1 MIREAKPEDAEPI
14 SGIIIEAWK
23 YAYTGI
29 IEPNYPDTM
38 NHEKY
43 TEIIFNNIMQHK
55 ETIFVNENNGLI
67 TGFISG
73 KEINNTC
80 DCETVGLYILPV
92 YQNTG
97 IGKKLLDAMTKH
109 FRNRGCKSMVIWTL
123 KNARNN
129 NFYKKMGGIAEEE
142 KGITI
147 GEKQYPGTGFYF
159 KLQDQ

>member
-1 MIREAKPEDAEPI
+1 MIRVAKPEDAEPI
-14 SGIIIEAWK
+14 AGIIIEAWK

-43 TEIIFNNIMQHK
+43 TEIMVNNIIQHK
-55 ETIFVNENNGLI
+55 ETIFVNENHGLI

-80 DCETVGLYILPV
+80 DCETIGLYVLPD

-97 IGKKLLDAMTKH
+97 IGKTLLDTMKKY
-109 FRNRGCKSMVIWTL
+109 FQNRGCKSMVIWTL

-129 NFYKKMGGIAEEE
+129 NFYKKQGGSPE
-142 KGITI
+142 KEKEITI
-147 GEKQYPGTGFYF
+147 GDKQYRGTGFVF
-159 KLQDQ
+159 NL